1 MEKQKLGQFLQN
13 KGVQKLN
20 LAKNVD
26 RKIYSSNPIF
36 LQKNIFR
43 KIPNENREVV
53 HQTCFAVDNFC

>member
-1 MEKQKLGQFLQN
+1 MEKQKLGQFLKN

-26 RKIYSSNPIF
+26 SKKYSSNPIF

-53 HQTCFAVDNFC
+53 H